1 MMDEY
6 DRADAAAK
14 MAYETGISLEE
25 ICFSDD
31 VLALARQELDGMHGE
46 GPEARRLGPFGSYFF
61 G

>member
-14 MAYETGISLEE
+14 MAYETGISLED

-31 VLALARQELDGMHGE
+31 VLALARQELDGMHE
-46 GPEARRLGPFGSYFF
+46 RDQKRDD
-61 G
+61 

>member
-14 MAYETGISLEE
+14 MAYETGISLED

-31 VLALARQELDGMHGE
+31 VLALARQELDGMHERDRKRG
-46 GPEARRLGPFGSYFF
+46 RLGPFWSYFF